1 MIEIPACYCMIIMY
15 KEEMYIMKDRYGIRP
30 LSYGIKNECV
40 YISSETIGLDGC
52 DKITEV
58 NNGEILKLSSCNITQ
73 LYRHSETY
81 NNICSFEMIYFMNP
95 YSYYKDI
102 QIKTIRKKLAKLL
115 LDKENILVCKDKD
128 CIVVGVPNSGIVYGE
143 AFSDGLSLKYSQI
156 IKKTTNERT
165 FISKDH
171 DGRVSSC
178 KKKFIYDKDLIE
190 GKKIIIVDDTI
201 VRGNVM
207 KTLINGI
214 KKFNPSEIHIR
225 IPSPPVID
233 KCQLGIAIRSKEE
246 LLMNNHNISD
256 IKDIL
261 KVDSIKYL
269 TLDEVLS
276 VIPDCYCEFFGG
288 GISTE
293 ITSYGK

>member
-1 MIEIPACYCMIIMY
+1 
-15 KEEMYIMKDRYGIRP
+15 
-30 LSYGIKNECV
+30 
-40 YISSETIGLDGC
+40 
-52 DKITEV
+52 
-58 NNGEILKLSSCNITQ
+58 
-73 LYRHSETY
+73 
-81 NNICSFEMIYFMNP
+81 
-95 YSYYKDI
+95 
-102 QIKTIRKKLAKLL
+102 
-115 LDKENILVCKDKD
+115 
-128 CIVVGVPNSGIVYGE
+128 
-143 AFSDGLSLKYSQI
+143 
-156 IKKTTNERT
+156 
-165 FISKDH
+165 
-171 DGRVSSC
+171 
-178 KKKFIYDKDLIE
+178 
-190 GKKIIIVDDTI
+190 
-201 VRGNVM
+201 M

-288 GISTE
+288 GIPTE